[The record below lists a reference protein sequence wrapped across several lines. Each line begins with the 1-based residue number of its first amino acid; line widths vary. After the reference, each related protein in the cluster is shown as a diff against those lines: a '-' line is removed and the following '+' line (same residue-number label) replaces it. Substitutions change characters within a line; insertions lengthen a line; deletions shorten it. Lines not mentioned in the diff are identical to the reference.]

1 MDKNKLTSLMKRAAP
16 FITGLAGDVNEE
28 TVDKDIEAVLMAL
41 ETHKDSADHDDD
53 AHVWTALNKFMQVME
68 VSGIMPIVG
77 DSADIG
83 SPTHLFRKGFFSE
96 LSTLIFKKENVL
108 VMDGTFVLCKQSGK
122 FVADVAASDTQIDFG
137 QALTVGDILILRAEN
152 KMEYMKVGTKVS
164 GTEST
169 YNVTR
174 NLDGSGADAW
184 PAESVYFVRGKAG
197 DGWLELTA
205 SGEQR
210 MSVFTQ
216 GAAWNQNTEV
226 VRIGTLDGWQKAG
239 FSGMGMAYGNFAA
252 GKYLVYSALT
262 GDWTQA
268 GGKMIA
274 GNGNV
279 VIDELGIKIKA
290 LGGTGQQAFK
300 MLHQTSNK
308 DMLTFNGAHS
318 VGNTEGAMIFMNP
331 EGEHASYVM
340 FSIGARNLIPGSTTI
355 NSMLTFR
362 ARYDGVASANF
373 NGYLNAKDITVAPS
387 ANNIPRAGAN
397 GKLDAGWLPDIPA
410 PYTPPVWQSWTPTLT
425 GWSLINLT
433 RACRFR
439 RDGNTVYFNVYVY
452 GISKSTDAR
461 ISLPPGLPAV
471 NITDLYWRGISGG
484 MDNGA
489 ALTAPIMWQISPG
502 GTEIFCYSNLTAGGW
517 TASGNKLVAFQG
529 FYETSA
535 T

>member
-164 GTEST
+164 GTDST

-174 NLDGSGADAW
+174 NLDGTGADAW

-197 DGWLELTA
+197 DGWIELTA
-205 SGEQR
+205 TNDQR
-210 MSVFTQ
+210 MSVFIQ
-216 GAAWNQNTEV
+216 GTNWNNNTEV
-226 VRIGTLDGWQKAG
+226 VRIGKLDGWQNAG
-239 FSGMGMAYGNFAA
+239 FSGMGMAYGNFGA

-318 VGNTEGAMIFMNP
+318 VGNTGGDMIFMNP

-362 ARYDGVASANF
+362 ARYDGVASADF

-397 GKLDAGWLPDIPA
+397 GKLDAGWLPDSA
-410 PYTPPVWQSWTPTLT
+410 PEWQDLTPTFD
-425 GWSLINLT
+425 GWSGT
-433 RACRFR
+433 PTYRFR
-439 RDGNTVYFNVYVY
+439 YLIDGKIVSFVVFVNGTSNSVN
-452 GISKSTDAR
+452 AR
-461 ISLPPGLPAV
+461 IYLPPELKPATV
-471 NITDLYWRGISGG
+471 SLLSWSGPIEYRLNNVPQSNPGKWRIPSNSQTIYLTTD
-484 MDNGA
+484 
-489 ALTAPIMWQISPG
+489 
-502 GTEIFCYSNLTAGGW
+502 F
-517 TASGNKLVAFQG
+517 ASGDWPSTGGKFVSFQG
-529 FYETSA
+529 FYEIG
-535 T
+535 

>member
-152 KMEYMKVGTKVS
+152 KMEYMRVGTKVS
-164 GTEST
+164 GTAST

-226 VRIGTLDGWQKAG
+226 VRIGTLDGWQNAG

-308 DMLTFNGAHS
+308 DMLTFNGTHS
-318 VGNTEGAMIFMNP
+318 VGNTGGDMVFMNP
-331 EGEHASYVM
+331 EGEPASYVS
-340 FSIGARNLIPGSTTI
+340 FSITSRNKRPGSTYV
-355 NSMLTFR
+355 NSTLELI
-362 ARYDGVASANF
+362 ARSDGSKEALF
-373 NGYLNAKDITVAPS
+373 NSPISGPNIKIAPGPYL
-387 ANNIPRAGAN
+387 IPIAGAD
-397 GKLDAGWLPDIPA
+397 GKLDAGWLPDTA
-410 PYTPPVWQSWTPTLT
+410 PQWRDLTPTFD
-425 GWSLINLT
+425 GWIGTPSY
-433 RACRFR
+433 RFR
-439 RDGNTVYFNVYVY
+439 YLIDGKIVSFVVFVNGTSNSVN
-452 GISKSTDAR
+452 AR
-461 ISLPPGLPAV
+461 IYLPPELKSATASLLSWSGPIEYRLDNVPQS
-471 NITDLYWRGISGG
+471 NPGKWRIT
-484 MDNGA
+484 
-489 ALTAPIMWQISPG
+489 
-502 GTEIFCYSNLTAGGW
+502 SNSQTIYLATDY
-517 TASGNKLVAFQG
+517 ASGNWPSTGGKYVAFQG
-529 FYETSA
+529 FYEIE
-535 T
+535 

>member
-152 KMEYMKVGTKVS
+152 KMEYMRVGTKVS
-164 GTEST
+164 GTDST

-226 VRIGTLDGWQKAG
+226 VRIGTLDGWQNAG
-239 FSGMGMAYGNFAA
+239 
-252 GKYLVYSALT
+252 LT
-262 GDWTQA
+262 GLGLVIGNYATKEYMVYDTA
-268 GGKMIA
+268 TKKMFVSGEVNA
-274 GNGNV
+274 ANNAARLYQFG
-279 VIDELGIKIKA
+279 IDLRGEGSA
-290 LGGTGQQAFK
+290 CTFYGTGTGTVPLGRLQLLFDPHYPDNTWVSLK
-300 MLHQTSNK
+300 HNK
-308 DMLTFNGAHS
+308 RVEIIG
-318 VGNTEGAMIFMNP
+318 GNLGNISKITVTEN
-331 EGEHASYVM
+331 
-340 FSIGARNLIPGSTTI
+340 
-355 NSMLTFR
+355 
-362 ARYDGVASANF
+362 DGVAIKGNT
-373 NGYLNAKDITVAPS
+373 DIQGTIGSSDIVTVPGADK
-387 ANNIPRAGAN
+387 IPRADAD
-397 GKLDAGWLPDIPA
+397 GKLALGWLPDIPA
-410 PYTPPVWQSWTPTLT
+410 PQWQDLTPTLD
-425 GWSLINLT
+425 GWSGTPTYQFRYLIEGKKVSFVVFVNGT
-433 RACRFR
+433 S
-439 RDGNTVYFNVYVY
+439 NSVN
-452 GISKSTDAR
+452 AR
-461 ISLPPGLPAV
+461 IYLPPELKSATVSLLSWSGPIEYRLNNVPQS
-471 NITDLYWRGISGG
+471 NPGKWRIPGNSQTIYLTTD
-484 MDNGA
+484 
-489 ALTAPIMWQISPG
+489 
-502 GTEIFCYSNLTAGGW
+502 F
-517 TASGNKLVAFQG
+517 ASGDWPSTGGKFVSFQG
-529 FYETSA
+529 FYEIG
-535 T
+535 